1 MGKARL
7 TDPSVMIQAG
17 INPKTKLPVKM
28 DGGGNAL
35 KYGLKK
41 LFSII
46 DRQDAVN
53 RYTWHNLPE
62 GLTSQMME
70 RILYYKGQAAF
81 FYIKEL
87 DRFFFLPFALD
98 GGIDVYGRYMGITPL
113 PFNGS
118 TQVKKGLKTEE
129 SPWIDGLIRTPIYD
143 VVLPED
149 LTEKHLDEACVIIR
163 DYTQGIPQTIE
174 AREMLNDPLLELMS
188 DIPCYARTALL
199 NGTGINGMRVNDQSA
214 ESNVEAASRSVN
226 DAALAGKKWIATIS
240 TVEMQELSAGNVS
253 KAEEYLMTLQSMDN
267 IRLGTYGLE
276 NGGIFQKKAHMLDR
290 EMELNGS
297 GQVGSPLQDGLTHRQ
312 EQANII
318 NSIWGLGTYCEISEN
333 AVDADMDGDG
343 IVSDEQNQTGTPGEE
358 EGFLNV

>member
-1 MGKARL
+1 MGKPKI
-7 TDPSVMIQAG
+7 TDPALMIQAG
-17 INPKTKLPVKM
+17 IDPKTKLPGKLVN
-28 DGGGNAL
+28 GSGSAL
-35 KYGLKK
+35 KHGLKR

-53 RYTWHNLPE
+53 RYTWHNLPD

-98 GGIDVYGRYMGITPL
+98 GSIDVYGRYTGITPL

-118 TQVKKGLKTEE
+118 TTAKKGDKER
-129 SPWIDGLIRTPIYD
+129 PWIDGLNRTPIYD
-143 VVLPED
+143 VILPED
-149 LTEKHLDEACVIIR
+149 LTERHIDEACVLIR

-174 AREMLNDPLLELMS
+174 PRSILNEPLLDFMS
-188 DIPCYARTALL
+188 DIPCFARTALL
-199 NGTGINGMRVNDQSA
+199 NGTGVNGMRVNDTSSQ
-214 ESNVEAASRSVN
+214 SNVEAASQAVN
-226 DAALAGKKWIATIS
+226 EAALTGRKWIPTIS
-240 TVEMQELSAGNVS
+240 AIEMQELTAGNVS
-253 KAEEYLMTLQSMDN
+253 KAEEYLMTLQSIDN

-297 GQVGSPLQDGLTHRQ
+297 GQVGHPLNDGLTHRQ

-333 AVDADMDGDG
+333 AVEADMDGDG
-343 IVSDEQNQTGTPGEE
+343 IVSDEQNQTGDP
-358 EGFLNV
+358 EGMEGDLNA